1 MMRLRVHFVISVGF
15 YVCFL
20 LDLLNSVFRLFN
32 HSLAKQ
38 FSCGLPR
45 LGNEDWDKLKLGK
58 RWVFREVEAA
68 YITSATPLAA
78 YSLAFT
84 RLLPDGGYTPQKQY
98 ILNTSL

>member
-1 MMRLRVHFVISVGF
+1 MMHLSIHFVISVGF

-20 LDLLNSVFRLFN
+20 LDLLNLEFILFN

-58 RWVFREVEAA
+58 RLVFC
-68 YITSATPLAA
+68 
-78 YSLAFT
+78 
-84 RLLPDGGYTPQKQY
+84 
-98 ILNTSL
+98 